1 MKNSNFFYSYRP
13 SIYHSENISIFTFF
27 FLSPVSSYFRF
38 CYLNSIEI
46 IRIVVVIILTINFT
60 IFFFELFSLHIWT
73 RVLFIYI
80 YISFRLFSKDK
91 LFRWNQFFVDIVNV
105 MGKRNDR
112 QINIF
117 IYVFTRVFSY
127 WNQFES
133 KNIQTGFKR

>member
-46 IRIVVVIILTINFT
+46 IRIFVVIILTINFT

-105 MGKRNDR
+105 MGKRNER

-117 IYVFTRVFSY
+117 IYVFTCVFSY

-133 KNIQTGFKR
+133 KNIQTGFQR

>member
-46 IRIVVVIILTINFT
+46 IRIFVVIILIINFT

-105 MGKRNDR
+105 MGKRNER

-117 IYVFTRVFSY
+117 IYVFTCVFSY

-133 KNIQTGFKR
+133 KNIQTGFQR